1 MFGLVWHGIGC
12 REAQRLHQFNLDRMI
27 LRGYVMPALNGQAQT
42 STESTPGALDEFVY
56 EWVRDRIIDGTLPT
70 GSRIRERELA
80 EELQVS
86 RIPVRE
92 AFPRL
97 ESEGYIK
104 SLHRRGVVVAPMEVD
119 DVVELFAV
127 RRSLEVLA
135 AQLAA
140 GNCAAGA
147 SGEQLRYRLGEAEKA
162 ISQGNRDKIAE
173 ATAAIHDEIIVL
185 SNNSLLQTLMIPVRG
200 RVQRLFH
207 IVTERDE
214 RDLHHEHRDLCSAIV
229 NGEVE
234 RAGALALA
242 HVEHSKYETM
252 PIVERKLGV
261 D

>member
-1 MFGLVWHGIGC
+1 MPT
-12 REAQRLHQFNLDRMI
+12 LDRE
-27 LRGYVMPALNGQAQT
+27 RVENVVAGGAPEV
-42 STESTPGALDEFVY
+42 ALDEFVY

-70 GSRIRERELA
+70 GSRIREREVA

-104 SLHRRGVVVAPMEVD
+104 SLHRRGVVVAPMELE

-135 AQLAA
+135 ARLAA
-140 GNCAAGA
+140 EQCAAGG
-147 SGEQLRYRLGEAEKA
+147 SGESLVQRLDDAEAA
-162 ISQGNRDKIAE
+162 IARGAGDEIAE
-173 ATAAIHDEIIVL
+173 ATAAIHDEIVVL
-185 SNNSLLQTLMIPVRG
+185 SGNRLLQTLMIPVRG

-214 RDLHHEHRDLCSAIV
+214 RHLHHEHRDMCSAIV

-234 RAGALALA
+234 RAAALALA
-242 HVEHSKYETM
+242 HVEHSRHETM
-252 PIVERKLGV
+252 PIVARKLGV
-261 D
+261 GAA